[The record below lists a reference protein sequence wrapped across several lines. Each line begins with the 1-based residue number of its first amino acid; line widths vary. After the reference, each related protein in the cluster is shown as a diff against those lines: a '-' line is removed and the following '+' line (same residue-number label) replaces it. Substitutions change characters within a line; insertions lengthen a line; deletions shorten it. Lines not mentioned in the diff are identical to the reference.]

1 MSWRVSGH
9 REKIA
14 LREAAS
20 KTSLPREIVSRPK
33 LPAGTATAPSMVTE
47 VVDEMGPHALE
58 WAEDYGILAPMLR
71 NQPDMALGIRLLHAM
86 HFTEGGASRAREN
99 LLSAL
104 DDVGPWPP

>member
-1 MSWRVSGH
+1 MNWRVSGFH
-9 REKIA
+9 EKIA

-33 LPAGTATAPSMVTE
+33 LPAGTATAPSMVND

-58 WAEDYGILAPMLR
+58 WAEDYGKLAPMLR
-71 NQPDMALGIRLLHAM
+71 NQPDMALGIRLLHAL
-86 HFTEGGASRAREN
+86 HFTEGGASRAGRN

-104 DDVGPWPP
+104 EDVGPWPS